1 MRHEPNFPA
10 RVFSLK
16 PLHFVSAN
24 QLSLLQNGGMF
35 FPALEAAIRQ
45 AQQEIFLE
53 TYIFKN
59 DVVGKSIASALED
72 AARRGVKVRLLVDA
86 FGSNATPADFFRG
99 MQGAG
104 VALHLYRPKRGLAAF
119 EASSPAPPASQ
130 AGLH

>member
-1 MRHEPNFPA
+1 
-10 RVFSLK
+10 
-16 PLHFVSAN
+16 
-24 QLSLLQNGGMF
+24 MF

-99 MQGAG
+99 MQGSGGGASSLPAQAR
-104 VALHLYRPKRGLAAF
+104 VAAF
-119 EASSPAPPASQ
+119 EAPSPAPPASQ